1 VEDGEKCLA
10 EQGVDRPCMGDVL
23 WNLEYALQLVEASSQ
38 TPTDLPEG
46 TTHIVAFEKPNGKNS
61 GGD

>member
-1 VEDGEKCLA
+1 MEAGEKCLT

-46 TTHIVAFEKPNGKNS
+46 TNHIVAFEKPNGKNS